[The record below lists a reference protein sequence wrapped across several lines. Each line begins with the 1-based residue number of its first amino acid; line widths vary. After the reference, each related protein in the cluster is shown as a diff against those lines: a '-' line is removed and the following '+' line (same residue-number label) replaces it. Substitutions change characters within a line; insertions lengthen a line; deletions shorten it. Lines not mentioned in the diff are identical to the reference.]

1 MSEQSAGDVLLKL
14 TIPGNP
20 TPKKNNM
27 RILHTPDGRP
37 FVAPS
42 RRFSDFQKQC
52 AQYIPDSAR
61 VSISQPC
68 NIECLYFRS
77 DHRRVDLTNLQQSSD
92 DILVHYGVIADDNS
106 KIVAGHDGSRVL
118 YDKDYP
124 RTEIVIT
131 SMEAPQEST

>member
-1 MSEQSAGDVLLKL
+1 MSEQSTGNVLLKL

-27 RILHTPDGRP
+27 RILRTPDGRP

-42 RRFSDFQKQC
+42 SKYGSYEKMC
-52 AQYIPDSAR
+52 AKYIPDTAR
-61 VSISQPC
+61 LNISQPC

-77 DHRRVDLTNLQQSSD
+77 DHRRVDLVNLLQATD

-106 KIVAGHDGSRVL
+106 KIVTGHDGSRVL
-118 YDKDYP
+118 HDKDNP

-131 SMEAPQEST
+131 SMEAPQENT